1 MGGSEMIKPLKYS
14 KPSIARIALNQLPQ
28 APKGEVTSSVRTT
41 TKRPK
46 GNDVAAR
53 ALAQAEK
60 MGATRSEKI
69 ALIAAGIVE
78 SNLKHLNYGDRDSVG
93 FLQQRPSMGWGSPND
108 SVEKD
113 TKDFL
118 KAYRKARGGSIG
130 ERVQNTQKSAYPDK
144 YGKVIGKAKRIVN
157 QKSGSTT
164 TTVETGGETTTST
177 GDNKVAIAQML
188 LARSGSTGKKGS
200 LLQGLL
206 DLKAAQPSTST
217 SEPRVSQAKKRA
229 GRTDPWK
236 AALEAGATVSSGLRP
251 GAITSAGNVS
261 DHTGRPGSGTMA
273 RDFVGKDMG
282 KIARAIARAL
292 GIKNYK
298 PGSIVNIEKDG
309 YRYQLIYGTSDHTD
323 HVHLGR
329 KPV

>member
-1 MGGSEMIKPLKYS
+1 MIKPLKQS
-14 KPSIARIALNQLPQ
+14 KPQLARIALTQLTKIPEAQ
-28 APKGEVTSSVRTT
+28 RSMTSSVRTT

-78 SNLKHLNYGDRDSVG
+78 SNLRHLKHGDRDSVG
-93 FLQQRPSMGWGSPND
+93 FLQQRPSMGWGSRND
-108 SVEKD
+108 SIEKD

-118 KAYRKARGGSIG
+118 KAYRKAKGRNIG

-157 QKSGSTT
+157 KKSGSTT
-164 TTVETGGETTTST
+164 TTVETPGKTTTS
-177 GDNKVAIAQML
+177 GDGKVAVAQIL
-188 LARSGSTGKKGS
+188 LERSGAPGKKGS
-200 LLQGLL
+200 LLQSLL
-206 DLKAAQPSTST
+206 DAKANEAPTST
-217 SEPRVSQAKKRA
+217 HTARVSQAKNRA
-229 GRTDPWK
+229 SGSDPWK
-236 AALEAGATVSSGLRP
+236 AALAAGATVSSAVRP

-261 DHTGRPGSGTMA
+261 DHTGKPGSGTMA
-273 RDFVGKDMG
+273 RDFVGKNLK
-282 KIARAIARAL
+282 KIALAIARAL

-298 PGSIVNIEKDG
+298 PGSIVNIEKGG
-309 YRYQLIYGTSDHTD
+309 YRYQLIYGTGDHKD